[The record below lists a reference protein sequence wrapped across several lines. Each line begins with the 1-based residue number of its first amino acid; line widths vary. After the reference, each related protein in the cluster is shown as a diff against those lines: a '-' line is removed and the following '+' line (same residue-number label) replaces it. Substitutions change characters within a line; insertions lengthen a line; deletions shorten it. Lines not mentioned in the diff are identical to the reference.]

1 MEQKIKTITTIL
13 INDETPEEGVI
24 FMREERDL
32 AGNQISIEQLSY
44 DGSIESKTTRT
55 FDSENKMITEA
66 HYSANKEPDQSL
78 TYTYNQEGKIEK
90 ITIVYRDGS
99 ISNVNYK
106 RDVTENSTEIK
117 TVDPDGY
124 LEAKE
129 YRKFD
134 MEGRVLEEGIY
145 GEEGV
150 LESRIVSSYN
160 DSGRPIE
167 RSFEY
172 GDGRAFTHFYDYEF
186 DAEGRL
192 TFMEAYDK
200 DEQSI
205 RVDDLVYD
213 QNGNQIE
220 HRIQDHEKGY
230 SIIDKGVFDEA
241 NQLIKQ
247 IRSFANGHL
256 IQEKEYVR
264 DENNLL
270 IKEETTGEDGV
281 MVYVFKYDFH

>member
-13 INDETPEEGVI
+13 INDETPAEGI
-24 FMREERDL
+24 PFMKEERDP
-32 AGNQISIEQLSY
+32 AGNQISIEQFSY
-44 DGSIESKTTRT
+44 DGQSVSKTIRT
-55 FDSENKMITEA
+55 FDSENRVLTEA
-66 HYSANKEPDQSL
+66 HYSMDKEPDQSV
-78 TYTYNQEGKIEK
+78 TYAYTQEGKIEK
-90 ITIVYRDGS
+90 KTILYRDGS

-106 RDVTENSTEIK
+106 RNVAENSTEIE
-117 TVDPDGY
+117 TLDPDGY

-129 YRKFD
+129 FRKFD

-150 LESRIVSSYN
+150 LESRIVASYD
-160 DSGRPIE
+160 DSGRAIE
-167 RSFEY
+167 RQFEY

-186 DAEGRL
+186 DVEGRL

-205 RVDDLVYD
+205 RVDDVVYD
-213 QNGNQIE
+213 ANGNQIE

-230 SIIDKGVFDEA
+230 SIVDKGEFNEA
-241 NQLIKQ
+241 NQLVKQ
-247 IRSFANGHL
+247 IRAFANGRL
-256 IQEKEYVR
+256 IQEKAYFR
-264 DENNLL
+264 DENDLL

-281 MVYVFKYDFH
+281 VVNIFKYDFH